1 MKNLFQTFSQNPM
14 YNQLVSVSTNN
25 NYESMNIKKNLMT
38 GGSTSASNNNN
49 ISNFNNNRVYRQF
62 DDFFEQTASMTS
74 QQRNF
79 FNTNI

>member
-1 MKNLFQTFSQNPM
+1 M

-62 DDFFEQTASMTS
+62 EDFFE
-74 QQRNF
+74 
-79 FNTNI
+79 